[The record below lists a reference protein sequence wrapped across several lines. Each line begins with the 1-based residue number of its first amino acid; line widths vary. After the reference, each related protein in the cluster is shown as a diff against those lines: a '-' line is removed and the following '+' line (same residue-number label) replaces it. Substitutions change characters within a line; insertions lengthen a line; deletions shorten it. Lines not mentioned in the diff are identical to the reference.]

1 MKKND
6 NVQSS
11 RVGRGRKNRREIQ
24 EFEQKV
30 KSLKE
35 HGFSVLAP
43 AHVTEISNLVS
54 SEANLSKGS
63 GMIGG
68 AGIQRTF
75 GLFDEA
81 QSNPHPVD
89 GVGTK
94 DLGFIPWGT
103 GNMLPNLIFNLVVSL
118 PYTASAIK
126 YIIDLTVGYGPS
138 LMYPCVRYSNGS
150 VQDELVPYNNA
161 GVLIMNRIREVRALM
176 AQEGG
181 GDNGNVSSGSTVTWK
196 KAIGVQP
203 EDNPEIG
210 TLAYE
215 LKQLLIDYKEWERTK
230 LEVDTFIENNN
241 LLLHYMKCMT
251 DDAHMDIYFPTIG
264 LSIGRVGEEWNPK
277 IVKIGHLPAVCTRME
292 EMDEKLRINYVYYSE
307 KWRQDATA
315 KLEARDVVAYPTL
328 MPENMLPELRR
339 QVRKNQKSSIRRRP
353 TWFCCP
359 NYYPSMLKPYYPQPA
374 WWSIFPSKVYEYA
387 STLITDKAVARQNA
401 TMWGK
406 MIFINNEYLRA
417 IFDEKGADT
426 PEEKEAIRNQ
436 IYADVN
442 SFLQRRENNGKTIFL
457 DMFVGTDGKTMQ
469 HAVEIVDVPQVVSG
483 ADTKDELEEIS
494 SIIFFAIGVHPAL
507 IGAVPGKSGSSGGT
521 FQREL
526 HLLKQ
531 SQVSP
536 RQRIYLRWLQNIHAF
551 NNWDKK
557 GVWVVREPVLTTL
570 DRNPTGIEYSDSQ

>member
-1 MKKND
+1 MKNND
-6 NVQSS
+6 NAQST
-11 RVGRGRKNRREIQ
+11 GTGKGKKPRREIQ

-35 HGFSVLAP
+35 RGFSVLAP
-43 AHVTEISNLVS
+43 AHVTEISNPVT
-54 SEANLSKGS
+54 SEAKLSKDS

-81 QSNPHPVD
+81 QSHPQPVE
-89 GVGTK
+89 GAGTK

-176 AQEGG
+176 AKEGEGSG
-181 GDNGNVSSGSTVTWK
+181 GNASSGKTISWQQAT
-196 KAIGVQP
+196 GVEP
-203 EDNPEIG
+203 EDEPEVG

-215 LKQLLIDYKEWERTK
+215 LKQLLADYKEWERTK
-230 LEVDTFIENNN
+230 AEVDTFVENNN

-251 DDAHMDIYFPTIG
+251 DDAHMDIYFPTVG
-264 LSIGRVGEEWNPK
+264 LSIGRVGEEWDPK

-315 KLEARDVVAYPTL
+315 KLEAKDVVAYPTL

-339 QVRKNQKSSIRRRP
+339 QVRKNQTASLRRRP

-406 MIFINNEYLRA
+406 MIFIHNDYMRA
-417 IFDEKGADT
+417 MFVEKDATT
-426 PEEKEAIRNQ
+426 PEEMEAVRNQ
-436 IYADVN
+436 IFADVN
-442 SFLQRRENNGKTIFL
+442 SFLQRRENNGKTIML
-457 DMFVGTDGKTMQ
+457 DMFTDQAGRVYR
-469 HAVEIVDVPQVVSG
+469 AIEIVDVPQVASG

-536 RQRIYLRWLQNIHAF
+536 RQRIYLRWLQNIHVF
-551 NNWDKK
+551 NKWDKK

-570 DRNPTGIEYSDSQ
+570 DRNKTGIEESDSK